1 MKFLEGY
8 CLKLL
13 YSEWLFIFDVKC
25 VDWIG
30 LCNKGFIL
38 LKYYRFYYSLLY
50 DSKEMDN
57 FLEFNILDELEVD
70 D

>member
-8 CLKLL
+8 CLKLF
-13 YSEWLFIFDVKC
+13 YREWFFIFDVKC
-25 VDWIG
+25 VDLIG
-30 LCNKGFIL
+30 LCNKGLIL
-38 LKYYRFYYSLLY
+38 LKYYRFYQSLLY
-50 DSKEMDN
+50 DSKEVDN